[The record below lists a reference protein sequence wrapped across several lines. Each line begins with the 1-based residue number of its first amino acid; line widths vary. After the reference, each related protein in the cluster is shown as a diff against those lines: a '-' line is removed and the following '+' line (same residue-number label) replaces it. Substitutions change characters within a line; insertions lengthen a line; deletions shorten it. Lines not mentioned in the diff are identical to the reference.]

1 MAGLPLESGQCAG
14 EFAKA
19 ATSHR
24 PSCLVRTQVPI
35 RSRSAGASCSPAMST
50 AVLLTTIAVSLPT
63 RRMSCGSSS
72 PCVPS
77 SRPLNALAMKS
88 RTAVRPWWNVPGSTT
103 VASAVYWAAN
113 ASASAAAHAAYMR
126 CSTSRTGVV
135 SMVVVMVV
143 LPTGWSVGYTGA
155 VARTR
160 RSWPKIFPVVA
171 KRLGEPPR
179 AAVVRDLRVDHQGRV
194 PWAVQP
200 GPDLVKIIDCAHGD
214 AGAAEAM
221 CDRGDVGVR
230 KADGGQVVAE
240 VVDLGAVSGVV
251 VDDDDHRQTQAH
263 NRLQVGD
270 AHVEP
275 AIAQCRDRQPVRLR
289 QGGADRGGQ
298 AEADRLERLRE

>member
-19 ATSHR
+19 APSNR

-113 ASASAAAHAAYMR
+113 VSASAAAHAAYMR

-135 SMVVVMVV
+135 S
-143 LPTGWSVGYTGA
+143 
-155 VARTR
+155 
-160 RSWPKIFPVVA
+160 